1 MKKTIV
7 ILLFTSAIIVLGI
20 AIYVATLKYPPDIA
34 PLPHEQ
40 YKPSKPEI
48 PIPEVG
54 LDEVDKVYRGRV
66 AIVIDDVG
74 YDDKVFRK
82 FIELG
87 VPVTFSILPGER
99 YSKYI
104 AREARQ
110 LKYEV
115 MLHLPME
122 PHGSWSNPGNHA
134 ILSRMSREEML
145 RQLSQ
150 DLDAVPYVSGVNNHM
165 GSLLTEDSNAMRVI
179 LEEIHKRGLFFLDS
193 RTSPRTVAYSVAKSI
208 GIRSESRDVFLD
220 NKADIGY
227 IKGQIDTAIRI
238 AKKHGE
244 ATAIG
249 HAKLM
254 TVAALR
260 EKLPDFERE
269 GIELVAVSRVLD

>member
-1 MKKTIV
+1 MKKNIR
-7 ILLFTSAIIVLGI
+7 ILLFTSVIIVSGI
-20 AIYVATLKYPPDIA
+20 AIYITKFQHPSDIP

-48 PIPEVG
+48 PIPEG
-54 LDEVDKVYRGRV
+54 HLEEVDKVYRGRV

-74 YDDKVFRK
+74 YDDIVFRK

-122 PHGSWSNPGNHA
+122 PHGSWSNPGNRA
-134 ILSRMSREEML
+134 ILSGMSRDEML
-145 RQLSQ
+145 GQLSQ
-150 DLDAVPYVSGVNNHM
+150 DLDAVPYISGVNNHM
-165 GSLLTEDSNAMRVI
+165 GSLLTEDSNAMRIV

-193 RTSPRTVAYSVAKSI
+193 RTSPRTVAYSVAKSF
-208 GIRSESRDVFLD
+208 GIKSESRDVFLD
-220 NKADIGY
+220 NKSDIGY

-249 HAKLM
+249 HAKLE
-254 TVAALR
+254 TAAAIR
-260 EKLPDFERE
+260 EKLADFEKE

>member
-1 MKKTIV
+1 MKKITV
-7 ILLFTSAIIVLGI
+7 IFLLTAIIVVSLI
-20 AIYVATLKYPPDIA
+20 VIVMMNLKQPPDI
-34 PLPHEQ
+34 PHIPPEQ
-40 YKPSKPEI
+40 HKTD
-48 PIPEVG
+48 IPEPIQPEEHSGSVQ
-54 LDEVDKVYRGRV
+54 KKYRGRV

-165 GSLLTEDSNAMRVI
+165 GSLLTEDSNAMRVV

-220 NKADIGY
+220 NNADIGY

-238 AKKHGE
+238 AKKTGE

>member
-7 ILLFTSAIIVLGI
+7 ILLFTSAIMVLGI
-20 AIYVATLKYPPDIA
+20 AIYIATLKYPPYIA

-48 PIPEVG
+48 PIPEVK

-110 LKYEV
+110 LNYEV

-122 PHGSWSNPGNHA
+122 PRGSWSNPGKRA

-165 GSLLTEDSNAMRVI
+165 GSLLTEDSKAMRVV

-193 RTSPRTVAYSVAKSI
+193 RTSPRTVAYSVAKSF
-208 GIRSESRDVFLD
+208 GIKSESRDVFLD
-220 NKADIGY
+220 NNADIGY
-227 IKGQIDTAIRI
+227 IKGQIDKAIRI
-238 AKKHGE
+238 AKKSGE

-249 HAKLM
+249 HAKLE
-254 TVAALR
+254 TAAAIR

>member
-7 ILLFTSAIIVLGI
+7 ILLFTSAIMVLGI
-20 AIYVATLKYPPDIA
+20 AIYITTLKYPPDIA

-40 YKPSKPEI
+40 YKPPKPEI
-48 PIPEVG
+48 PIPEVK

-122 PHGSWSNPGNHA
+122 PRGSWSNPGKRA

-165 GSLLTEDSNAMRVI
+165 GSLLTEDSKAMRVV

-193 RTSPRTVAYSVAKSI
+193 RTTPRSVAYSVAKSF
-208 GIRSESRDVFLD
+208 GIKSESRDVFLD

-254 TVAALR
+254 TAAAIR